1 MKDEALELADF
12 LEKNMVASV
21 AILGDVTATHIVST
35 IRRLVEELDKQD
47 KPVAWSC
54 WNEDMVDLP
63 AIILFTEPDKYEWQ
77 SIKPLYTTPQTKPL
91 SEETIEELREYHGI
105 SDWLYETSIVDF
117 VRAVE
122 KAHGIQ

>member
-1 MKDEALELADF
+1 MKEEALELADF

-91 SEETIEELREYHGI
+91 SDEEIQVLINNVPDYDIGIYDLFKFARAIEERHGI
-105 SDWLYETSIVDF
+105 
-117 VRAVE
+117 
-122 KAHGIQ
+122 K

>member
-1 MKDEALELADF
+1 MKEEALKLAD
-12 LEKNMVASV
+12 LLAISGTDSIEREAS
-21 AILGDVTATHIVST
+21 AM

-91 SEETIEELREYHGI
+91 SDEEINQIAKDELIGWACDEDMLSFARAIEEKHGI
-105 SDWLYETSIVDF
+105 
-117 VRAVE
+117 
-122 KAHGIQ
+122 K